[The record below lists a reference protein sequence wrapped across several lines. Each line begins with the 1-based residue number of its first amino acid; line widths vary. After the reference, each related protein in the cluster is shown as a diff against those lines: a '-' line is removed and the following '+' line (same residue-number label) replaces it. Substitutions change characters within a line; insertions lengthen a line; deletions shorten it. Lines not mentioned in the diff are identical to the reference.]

1 MIKIV
6 SIVGARPQFIK
17 AVPVCRILRETMTEV
32 LVHTGQHYDENMS
45 RIFFDDLGL
54 PRPDYDLE
62 VGSGSH
68 AVQTG
73 LMMERIERVL
83 VDEKPNLVL
92 VYGDT
97 NSTLAGALA
106 AAKLCVPIGHV
117 EAGLRSYNRRMP
129 EEINRLLADH
139 CSELLFCP
147 TDTARKNLEKE
158 GITENVFLTGD
169 VMYDVALEFG
179 NVADK
184 QSRILT
190 ELGLDKTD
198 YVLCTVHRAYS
209 TDHRDHLSG
218 IVDALMS
225 TCDRIVFPVHPRTRA
240 ALERYD
246 LLDRMEAAEH
256 IVITQPVSYLDMI
269 RLEKNAK
276 KILTDS
282 GGVQKE
288 AYFYR
293 VPCITLRD
301 ETEWVETTEDGWNV
315 LVGTDTSKILQAI
328 QTFSPASDQRFL
340 FGDGKAAVK
349 IGEIITNYVSKHY

>member
-1 MIKIV
+1 MVKIV
-6 SIVGARPQFIK
+6 SILGARPQFIK
-17 AVPVCRILRETMTEV
+17 AAPVCRALRRTMTEV
-32 LVHTGQHYDENMS
+32 IVHTGQHYDENMS

-54 PRPDYDLE
+54 PRPDHNLE

-83 VDEKPNLVL
+83 IDERPDLVL

-106 AAKLCVPIGHV
+106 AAKLCIPIGHV

-139 CSELLFCP
+139 CSDLLFCP

-179 NVADK
+179 ELADK
-184 QSRILT
+184 RSRILID
-190 ELGLDKTD
+190 LGIDKTA
-198 YVLCTVHRAYS
+198 YFLCTVHRAHS
-209 TDHRDHLSG
+209 TDHRNHLSG
-218 IVDALMS
+218 IVDALIKAGE
-225 TCDRIVFPVHPRTRA
+225 TVIFPIHPRTKA
-240 ALERYD
+240 ALERFN
-246 LLDRMEAAEH
+246 LLENLKESSH

-269 RLEKNAK
+269 QLEKNAK

-293 VPCITLRD
+293 VPCITLRN
-301 ETEWVETTEDGWNV
+301 ETEWVETIEDGWNV
-315 LVGTDTSKILQAI
+315 LVGTDTSRILQAV
-328 QTFSPASDQRFL
+328 QTFSPNSDQRRL
-340 FGDGKAAVK
+340 FGNGRAAVK
-349 IGEIITNYVSKHY
+349 IGEIITNYIPKHY

>member
-1 MIKIV
+1 MVKVV

-17 AVPVCRILRETMTEV
+17 AAPVCRVLRETMTEV

-62 VGSGSH
+62 VGSESH

-83 VDEKPNLVL
+83 IDEEPDLVL

-106 AAKLCVPIGHV
+106 AAKLCIPIGHV
-117 EAGLRSYNRRMP
+117 EAGLRSYNRKMP

-139 CSELLFCP
+139 CSDLLFCP
-147 TDTARKNLEKE
+147 TDTARKKLEKE
-158 GITENVFLTGD
+158 GITERVFLTGD

-179 NVADK
+179 KLADE

-190 ELGLDKTD
+190 ELGIDKTT
-198 YVLCTVHRAYS
+198 YLLCTVHRAHS

-218 IVDALMS
+218 IVDALVKAGD
-225 TCDRIVFPVHPRTRA
+225 TVIFPVHPRTRA
-240 ALERYD
+240 ALENFN
-246 LLDRMEAAEH
+246 LLKNLKESSN
-256 IVITQPVSYLDMI
+256 VVVTQPISYLDMI
-269 RLEKNAK
+269 QLEKYAK

-301 ETEWVETTEDGWNV
+301 ETEWVETIEDGWNI
-315 LVGTDTSKILQAI
+315 LVGTDTSRILKAV
-328 QTFSPASDQRFL
+328 QTFSPASDQRSL
-340 FGDGKAAVK
+340 FGNGRAAVK

>member
-1 MIKIV
+1 MVKVV

-17 AVPVCRILRETMTEV
+17 AAPVCRVLRETMTEV

-62 VGSGSH
+62 VGSESH

-83 VDEKPNLVL
+83 IDEEPDLVL

-106 AAKLCVPIGHV
+106 AAKLCIPIGHV
-117 EAGLRSYNRRMP
+117 EAGLRSYNRKMP

-139 CSELLFCP
+139 CSDLLFCP

-158 GITENVFLTGD
+158 GITERVFLTGD

-179 NVADK
+179 KLADE

-190 ELGLDKTD
+190 ELGIDKTT
-198 YVLCTVHRAYS
+198 YLLCTVHRAHS

-218 IVDALMS
+218 IVDALVKAGD
-225 TCDRIVFPVHPRTRA
+225 TVIFPVHPRTRA
-240 ALERYD
+240 ALENFN
-246 LLDRMEAAEH
+246 LLKNLKESSN
-256 IVITQPVSYLDMI
+256 VVVTQPISYLDMI
-269 RLEKNAK
+269 QLEKYAK

-301 ETEWVETTEDGWNV
+301 ETEWVETIEDGWNI
-315 LVGTDTSKILQAI
+315 LVGTDTSRILKAV
-328 QTFSPASDQRFL
+328 QTFSPASDQRSL
-340 FGDGKAAVK
+340 FGNGRAAVK

>member
-17 AVPVCRILRETMTEV
+17 AAPVCRVLRGTMTEV

-83 VDEKPNLVL
+83 IDEKPDLVL

-129 EEINRLLADH
+129 EEVNRLLVDH
-139 CSELLFCP
+139 CSDLLFCP

-158 GITENVFLTGD
+158 GITEHVFLTGD

-179 NVADK
+179 KLAD
-184 QSRILT
+184 QRSRILT
-190 ELGLDKTD
+190 ELGIDKMD
-198 YVLCTVHRAYS
+198 YVLCTVHRAHS

-218 IVDALMS
+218 IVDALIK
-225 TCDRIVFPVHPRTRA
+225 TGDKVVFPVHPRTRV
-240 ALERYD
+240 ALERFD
-246 LLDRMEAAEH
+246 LIKRMEASEN

-269 RLEKNAK
+269 QLEKNAK

-301 ETEWVETTEDGWNV
+301 ETEWVETIEDGWNV
-315 LVGTDTSKILQAI
+315 LVGTKTPRILQAI
-328 QTFSPASDQRFL
+328 QTFLPASDQRTL
-340 FGDGKAAVK
+340 FGNGKAAVV
-349 IGEIITNYVSKHY
+349 IGEIITDYVSKHY